1 MNYLNTIAAINSLVE
16 INNDRIE
23 GYATAALKT
32 TEEELKILFDK
43 LAETSRIFNSD
54 LIFEI
59 HKLEGTPVEGTTTI
73 GKFFRVWMEMKTAIT
88 DRDRKAI
95 LQSCAY
101 GEEIAMET
109 YNIALSRDLE
119 DLPIDIQMIIQNQRD
134 ILKKDGDE
142 INLLVTHLED
152 VEMQNIN

>member
-1 MNYLNTIAAINSLVE
+1 MNYLNTVAAINSLVE

-23 GYATAALKT
+23 GYATATLE
-32 TEEELKILFDK
+32 TEEKELKILFEQ
-43 LAETSRIFNSD
+43 LAETSRVFNSE

-59 HKLEGTPVEGTTTI
+59 HKLEGTPVEGSTMI

-95 LQSCAY
+95 LKSCAY
-101 GEEIAMET
+101 GEEMAMET

-119 DLPIDIQMIIQNQRD
+119 DLPSEIQIIIQNQRD
-134 ILKKDGDE
+134 ILKKDKDK
-142 INLLVTHLED
+142 INEMITTLD
-152 VEMQNIN
+152 AVEV